1 MKRLVPILL
10 AAALASMSASAQSR
24 IASDFEIAQMQRQLA
39 TSSGF
44 VAQLS
49 ARLNLGDAR
58 RARSESAS
66 ARAEYERAFDLAE
79 HERLD
84 ARRAGALTRY
94 ATATSYAALT
104 AAKLAQ
110 RDRAFTL
117 AEEAVRYESGSA
129 KSWNLHASVMS
140 VLGFPAK
147 AAASASNAV
156 TIAAADLDRDG
167 SLDNRLDLVV
177 YEYALAGAL
186 ADAQKRDKA
195 VLRLRK
201 TSATLDGAAFS
212 ALRRDAAARESFEV
226 YSTARG
232 NVAAYLSLVNR
243 VNLRLGALLEIAGD
257 TAAARQSYARV
268 LQSRSDDSTA
278 LAGLGRLSG
287 SAPERERYFAEA
299 FDANPFDV
307 TLVREYQQYASKG
320 QPAVGD
326 DSTTGGKM
334 RRAILELSRGDRL
347 AAARTLESLR
357 SAYPANDT
365 ITLLLAETA
374 RTETVPPFLTSG
386 SGVQPANESELSTLI
401 ELLATDRL
409 SAEQR
414 VALDAVTLT
423 SDVVFDSDRSSGSD
437 TTTDFAS
444 GQVGRANV
452 RFAQPFRFTGRF
464 SAGVPLR
471 LTFRVLGATRA
482 GDVDA
487 LLIEPVKLEAVR

>member
-10 AAALASMSASAQSR
+10 AAALSPMTASAQSR
-24 IASDFEIAQMQRQLA
+24 IASDFEIAQMTRQLA

-66 ARAEYERAFDLAE
+66 ARAEYQRAFDLAE
-79 HERLD
+79 EERLA
-84 ARRAGALTRY
+84 ARWAGALTRY

-110 RDRAFTL
+110 RDRAFAL

-140 VLGFPAK
+140 VLGYPAK
-147 AAASASNAV
+147 AVASASNAV
-156 TIAAADLDRDG
+156 AIAAVDLEHDG

-186 ADAQKRDKA
+186 ADAQKRDEA
-195 VLRLRK
+195 VMRLRK
-201 TSATLDGAAFS
+201 ASSTLDGAAFS
-212 ALRRDAAARESFEV
+212 GLRRDAASSESFEV

-243 VNLRLGALLEIAGD
+243 VHLRLGALLENAGD
-257 TAAARQSYARV
+257 TTAARQSYARV

-287 SAPERERYFAEA
+287 SATERERHFAEA
-299 FDANPFDV
+299 FDANPFDLA
-307 TLVREYQQYASKG
+307 LVREYQQYATKG
-320 QPAVGD
+320 QLAEVD

-347 AAARTLESLR
+347 AAARTFESLR

-365 ITLLLAETA
+365 IALLIAETTRA
-374 RTETVPPFLTSG
+374 ETVPQFLTSG
-386 SGVQPANESELSTLI
+386 SGVQSANESELSALI
-401 ELLATDRL
+401 ALLASDRL

-414 VALDAVTLT
+414 AALDHVTLA
-423 SDVVFDSDRSSGSD
+423 SEVVFDSDRSPGSD

-444 GQVGRANV
+444 GHVGRAIV
-452 RFAQPFRFTGRF
+452 RFAQPFRFTGRY

-471 LTFRVLGATRA
+471 LTYRVLGATRA
-482 GDVDA
+482 GDADA
-487 LLIEPVKLEAVR
+487 LLIEPVRLEAIR